1 MGRRRRRE
9 EKRKRR
15 KSGGKQ
21 GETDKRQLRDVRRG
35 RGGKK
40 VRERQNWKKNN
51 ISCKKNITETVY
63 LEIKK

>member
-1 MGRRRRRE
+1 MGRRKRRE

-21 GETDKRQLRDVRRG
+21 GEIDKKQLRDLRRG

-40 VRERQNWKKNN
+40 VRRERQNWKK
-51 ISCKKNITETVY
+51 K
-63 LEIKK
+63 

>member
-51 ISCKKNITETVY
+51 KGNICEDSKSQKVTT
-63 LEIKK
+63 